1 MTISKP
7 GKSKQDLLNCL
18 EKLKSEFSNEIEQY
32 NVKITPNEDGYKIQ
46 GEKKVLFVNFSVD
59 IGIVAKDGEFEIEYE
74 TNNVPKSK
82 VNEALEQVKQVL
94 KSC

>member
-7 GKSKQDLLNCL
+7 GKSKKDLLDCL
-18 EKLKSEFSNEIEQY
+18 EKLKSKFKDEIEQY
-32 NVKITPNEDGYKIQ
+32 NVQITPNKDGYKIQ
-46 GEKKVLFVNFSVD
+46 GEKKVLFVNFSVNVD
-59 IGIVAKDGEFEIEYE
+59 IVAKDGEFEIDYE

-82 VNEALEQVKQVL
+82 VNEALEQIKQVL